1 MAGGANIRK
10 EKKVSRRQQDNN
22 EKARC
27 ANCFA
32 CKKDT
37 DLCPLNENYDPDA
50 YLKWEEEYL
59 KRRNKEK

>member
-1 MAGGANIRK
+1 MAGGANLRK
-10 EKKVSRRQQDNN
+10 DKKDSQRLREN

-37 DLCPLNENYDPDA
+37 ELCPLNENYSPDA